1 MIGPYGIK
9 YLGDQL
15 MLRCEK
21 YVHDMLKIV
30 TENKAL
36 LIELRAKENMYS
48 TSQVMMVTMYSTSQ
62 VMMVTMVTM
71 VTMYSTSQVMMVT
84 MYSTSQVMMVT
95 AQFHGSVLH
104 TDLTQNSAK

>member
-62 VMMVTMVTM
+62 VMMVT
-71 VTMYSTSQVMMVT
+71 
-84 MYSTSQVMMVT
+84 

>member
-1 MIGPYGIK
+1 MQMIGPYGIK

-36 LIELRAKENMYS
+36 LIELRAKENLYS
-48 TSQVMMVTMYSTSQ
+48 TSQVM
-62 VMMVTMVTM
+62 M

-95 AQFHGSVLH
+95 MYSTSQVMMVTMYSTSQVMMVTCTLPVR
-104 TDLTQNSAK
+104 